1 MSQFSCKLSG
11 IYFQVLPLII
21 CFCLAVSCVKPDENL
36 PLKFNF
42 FEEEQP
48 PTPILTFDTVFTSIG
63 SVTRRFTV
71 HNPNNNEITTNI
83 LLAGGKKSNFSI
95 NVNGVFNTDFKNVTI
110 PKKDSIFVLVKV
122 NVDPGNVNDPF
133 LLTDSILFQTGSR
146 NQKVKLMAYGQDA
159 NYIVAD
165 RGSEGLRYKIVSGLP
180 IDPVSGEPT
189 GYVQHVTWTKDKPYV
204 VYGWAAIDSTCSL
217 TIEAGTKIYFHNNSG
232 LWASPYS
239 SLEVNGTIDQPVLFR
254 GDRLEKWYDTDYAQ
268 WNRIWINEGA
278 NATISNAI
286 VTNAFI
292 GIQVD
297 PFPHNTIIVTENSL
311 VKIENTIIKNTQ
323 TCGLL
328 ARFLNVDMTN
338 CVLYNNGASSFRLEG
353 GNYTMKHLT
362 VGNYFSAAKPAPER
376 KDPACY
382 VSNFVSDYYGTD
394 AAWDVKADF
403 YNCIL
408 TGKVETEVFTK
419 KVNEAK
425 LAVSFKSCLVKSKDK
440 SEYFDEFC
448 LLNKDPMFKD
458 IEKQDYTLLPA
469 SPALGKGV
477 PNIGVPFDILGN
489 SRGDKPDLG
498 AYQH

>member
-1 MSQFSCKLSG
+1 MRQFSCKLPG

-21 CFCLAVSCVKPDENL
+21 CVCLILSCIKPEESH

-42 FEEEQP
+42 FEKEP
-48 PTPILTFDTVFTSIG
+48 PTIPILTFDTVFTSIG

-71 HNPNNNEITTNI
+71 HNPNNNEISTNI

-95 NVNGVFNTDFKNVTI
+95 CVDGVFNTDFKNVTI
-110 PKKDSIFVLVKV
+110 PKKDSVFILVKV

-146 NQKVKLMAYGQDA
+146 NQKVKLIAYGQDA

-165 RGSEGLRYKIVSGLP
+165 KGSEGLRFKIVA
-180 IDPVSGEPT
+180 GEHEI
-189 GYVQHVTWTKDKPYV
+189 VRWTKEKPYV
-204 VYGWAAIDSTCSL
+204 IYGWAAIDSL
-217 TIEAGTKIYFHNNSG
+217 GKLEIEAGTKIYFHNNSG

-239 SLEVNGTIDQPVLFR
+239 SLKVDGTIDEPVLFR
-254 GDRLEKWYDTDYAQ
+254 GDRLEKWYDADYSQ
-268 WNRIWINEGA
+268 WNRIWINEGV

-286 VTNAFI
+286 VTNAFL

-297 PFPHNTIIVTENSL
+297 PFPYETITVTENSL

-328 ARFLNVDMTN
+328 ARFLNVSMTN
-338 CVLYNNGASSFRLEG
+338 CVLFNNGASSLRFEG
-353 GNYTMKHLT
+353 GNYSIKHIT

-382 VSNFVSDYYGTD
+382 VSNVVSSFYGAD
-394 AAWDVKADF
+394 VGWDVKADF

-408 TGKVETEVFTK
+408 TGKVETEVYVN
-419 KVNEAK
+419 KVKEK
-425 LAVSFKSCLVKSKDK
+425 GLAVSFNTCLVKSKNN
-440 SEYFDEFC
+440 SEYFNNFC
-448 LLNKDPMFKD
+448 FINTDPKFKD
-458 IEKQDYTLLPA
+458 TEKQDYTLLPN
-469 SPALGKGV
+469 SPVLGQGT
-477 PNIGVPFDILGN
+477 PNIEVPFDILGN
-489 SRGDKPDLG
+489 PRGDKPDLG

>member
-1 MSQFSCKLSG
+1 MSHFSCKLTG

-21 CFCLAVSCVKPDENL
+21 CVCLAVSCIKPDENL

-42 FEEEQP
+42 FEKEQP
-48 PTPILTFDTVFTSIG
+48 PTPILTFDTVFTTIG

-71 HNPNNNEITTNI
+71 HNPNNNEITTHI

-95 NVNGVFNTDFKNVTI
+95 CVDGVFNTDFKNVTI

-133 LLTDSILFQTGSR
+133 LITDSILFQTGTR
-146 NQKVKLMAYGQDA
+146 NQKVNLMAYGQDA
-159 NYIVAD
+159 NYIVGD
-165 RGSEGLRYKIVSGLP
+165 KVLKWLSNKYKIVA
-180 IDPVSGEPT
+180 GEHET
-189 GYVQHVTWTKDKPYV
+189 VRWTKEKPYV
-204 VYGWAAIDSTCSL
+204 VYGWAAIDSL
-217 TIEAGTKIYFHNNSG
+217 GKLEIEAGTKIYFHNNSG

-239 SLEVNGTIDQPVLFR
+239 ILDVNGTIDQPVLFR

-278 NATISNAI
+278 NVTISNAI

-297 PFPHNTIIVTENSL
+297 PLTIAPWNFDKGL

-323 TCGLL
+323 TCGVL

-338 CVLYNNGASSFRLEG
+338 CVIYNNGASSLRLEG

-362 VGNYFSAAKPAPER
+362 VGNYFSAIKPTPER

-382 VSNFVSDYYGTD
+382 VSNLIPDINEKDYAMD
-394 AAWDVKADF
+394 IKADF

-425 LAVSFKSCLVKSKDK
+425 LAVSFKSCLVKSKE
-440 SEYFDEFC
+440 SSAYFDEFC
-448 LLNKDPMFKD
+448 LINKNPMFKD
-458 IEKQDYTLLPA
+458 IDKQDYTLLPA
-469 SPALGKGV
+469 SPALSIGI
-477 PNIGVPFDILGN
+477 PNIVPFDILGN
-489 SRGDKPDLG
+489 PRGDKPDLG
-498 AYQH
+498 AYQHGR